1 MVSIEAW
8 AAVVS
13 VAVAAL
19 TLAGTWWGW
28 RTRELRHDEVLAWS
42 QEAIAALQTL
52 CLLCRRDL
60 NRADVEADSYEAIW
74 FSTSILIERGRL
86 FFRNAQA
93 KGYSRHKATAY
104 QGYRTEILDQLL
116 IAHLEAIWFSTLN
129 LIERGRLFFR
139 NAQAKGYGRHK
150 ETAYQGYRTEIL
162 DQLLIAHLIA
172 GGFPDALDED
182 RTKMSRLAEKC
193 RARFVSLAQKEVGR
207 ARTRSPD
214 PSVAGVSITLDYLL
228 NPPTSNSYAFDRTS

>member
-74 FSTSILIERGRL
+74 FSTSI
-86 FFRNAQA
+86 
-93 KGYSRHKATAY
+93 
-104 QGYRTEILDQLL
+104 
-116 IAHLEAIWFSTLN
+116 

>member
-116 IAHLEAIWFSTLN
+116 IAHL
-129 LIERGRLFFR
+129 
-139 NAQAKGYGRHK
+139 
-150 ETAYQGYRTEIL
+150 
-162 DQLLIAHLIA
+162 IA

>member
-104 QGYRTEILDQLL
+104 QGYRTE
-116 IAHLEAIWFSTLN
+116 S
-129 LIERGRLFFR
+129 
-139 NAQAKGYGRHK
+139 
-150 ETAYQGYRTEIL
+150 L